1 MSGAPLTDAQ
11 RDALIRTMTEQLRT
25 AEQTIR
31 ELSAELVAV
40 EQENA
45 RLKAGLIPEQPFRG

>member
-1 MSGAPLTDAQ
+1 MDKPPLSDVQ

-31 ELSAELVAV
+31 ELSAELVAA
-40 EQENA
+40 EEENA
-45 RLKAGLIPEQPFRG
+45 RLKAGLIPEQPFSA